1 MYPNQTYDSFQQQL
15 NDLQKSY
22 SSLGKSM
29 PQAFAPTAKHEILRV
44 SGIDAAKAWAK
55 DNLAPGES
63 KDLFDENEDLFYVV
77 SKNPEGIVQP
87 LILGRFTLEVEPPK
101 PEYATKQDFAKL
113 EAMLQKLLDKE
124 KSE

>member
-22 SSLGKSM
+22 SSLGKQTL
-29 PQAFAPTAKHEILRV
+29 PFQQKHEILRV
-44 SGIDAAKAWAK
+44 SGIDAAKTWAK
-55 DNLAPGES
+55 ENLAPGES
-63 KDLFDENEDLFYVV
+63 KDLFDENEDVFYVV
-77 SKNPEGIVQP
+77 SKNPDGIVQP
-87 LILGRFTLEVEPPK
+87 LILGRFTLEAEPPK

-124 KSE
+124 KTE